1 MMKVRSWVSL
11 IAGLFLV
18 LVMTGVWIFIADHL
32 GAGTAHRLHPSGLYT
47 GFALIIA
54 GGFLAIGNGITMLW
68 KGKPNLVVSIVM
80 IILFVVAFFLIQ
92 QATSNLGTP

>member
-1 MMKVRSWVSL
+1 MKVRSWVSL

-18 LVMTGVWIFIADHL
+18 VVMTGVWIFIADQIA
-32 GAGTAHRLHPSGLYT
+32 AGTAHLLHPGGLYA

-54 GGFLAIGNGITMLW
+54 GGFLAIANGIAMLW

-80 IILFVVAFFLIQ
+80 IILFVAAFFVIQ
-92 QATSNLGTP
+92 QATSNL